1 MFLTIITFVLVLSL
15 LVFVHEFG
23 HFWVAR
29 KFGLKPKEFG
39 FGFPP
44 RAIGYYKN
52 KEGQW
57 KTVRGGKDPEDADD
71 TIYSINWLPLGGFVN
86 LEEDEDA
93 GDNPNHFS
101 KLPVHQ
107 RGLILVAGVTMNIIL
122 AAFLIS
128 FGFMIGLPQSTG
140 DLGPNAKISDQKVQV
155 VEVIKGT
162 PAESAGLEVGD
173 AIVAIN
179 GEITKTNEQIQDI
192 VRDSIGKTLSY
203 SIKRKGENIEKQII
217 PVIIEESGEGGI
229 GVSITETGIVR
240 YSFFNAIWEGIKTTG
255 FITWFILMAF
265 VDLIVGLVTGNGV
278 SVEVG
283 GPIRIAEIT
292 GDAVRMGMSYLIN
305 FTALLSINLAIIN
318 ILPFPALDGGRIIFL
333 FIEKLQGKPV
343 SKRIEAVVH
352 QTGMILLMLL
362 MVLVVYKDIARLW
375 Q

>member
-29 KFGLKPKEFG
+29 RFGLKPKEFG

-52 KEGQW
+52 KEGKW
-57 KTVRGGKDPEDADD
+57 KTVKGGKDPEDADD

-86 LEEDEDA
+86 LEEDEDP
-93 GDNPNHFS
+93 GDEPNHFS
-101 KLPVHQ
+101 KLPVYQ

-140 DLGPNAKISDQKVQV
+140 DLGENAQISDQKVQIL
-155 VEVIKGT
+155 EVLPDS
-162 PAESAGLEVGD
+162 PAEVAGVEIGD
-173 AIVAIN
+173 VIVAID
-179 GEITKTNEQIQDI
+179 GEIIKDNNQIQSI
-192 VRDSIGKTLSY
+192 VRENVGESLAY
-203 SIKRKGENIEKQII
+203 SLKRTDKNIEKQII
-217 PVIIEESGEGGI
+217 PVVIEETGEGGI
-229 GVSITETGIVR
+229 GVSIVETGIVR
-240 YSFFNAIWEGIKTTG
+240 YPFFVAIWEGIKTTAL
-255 FITWFILMAF
+255 ITWFIVGAF
-265 VDLIVGLVTGNGV
+265 YDLIAGLITGQGA
-278 SVEVG
+278 SIEVG

-292 GDAVRMGMSYLIN
+292 GDAVRMGMSYLIQ

-318 ILPFPALDGGRIIFL
+318 IFPFPALDGGRIIFL
-333 FIEKLQGKPV
+333 IIEKIKGGPV
-343 SKRIEAVVH
+343 SKRVEAAIH
-352 QTGMILLMLL
+352 QAGMILLMLL

-375 Q
+375 N